1 MALAGIILNCWPLK
15 ASGVALDVVGNRDF
29 EPHISSCH
37 HWWISHVAFE
47 KQKKGTIRL
56 PITLRASPA
65 PIGHREGQHIN
76 KK

>member
-15 ASGVALDVVGNRDF
+15 ASGVALDVVGNRDL
-29 EPHISSCH
+29 EPHISSCQ
-37 HWWISHVAFE
+37 HWRISHVAFE
-47 KQKKGTIRL
+47 KKKQGTIRL

-65 PIGHREGQHIN
+65 PFGHREGQHIN